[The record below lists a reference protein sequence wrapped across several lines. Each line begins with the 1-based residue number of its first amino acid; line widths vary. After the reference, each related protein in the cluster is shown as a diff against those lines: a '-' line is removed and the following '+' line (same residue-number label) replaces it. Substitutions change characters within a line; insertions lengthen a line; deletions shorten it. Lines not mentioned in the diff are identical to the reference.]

1 MLRLVINGMLKH
13 IFLFSLFVFAVCS
26 ISFCL
31 LQLDEK
37 VHVKQIAQFKENVRT
52 SAKMKNAQESAE
64 NLLFSKETLKRME
77 RNYAEYLAFRDIL
90 LWVFIISFL
99 VALLSGTLVKFKF
112 PENSDILLGAFTLF
126 TGFLP
131 IYIYSLKVEH
141 TYDAGGFM
149 FLTPYAAMWMFE
161 IIYITKAL
169 LYAANK
175 ENGKYSVAALV
186 LGSLLLI
193 SVLYVLLM
201 ASVLGDMDLG

>member
-1 MLRLVINGMLKH
+1 MLKH
-13 IFLFSLFVFAVCS
+13 IFLFFLFVFAVCS

-52 SAKMKNAQESAE
+52 SAKMENAQERAE

-77 RNYAEYLAFRDIL
+77 INYADYLAFRDIL
-90 LWVFIISFL
+90 FWVFIVSLL
-99 VALLSGTLVKFKF
+99 VALVVGTLVKFKF
-112 PENSDILLGAFTLF
+112 PENWDILLGAFTLL

-131 IYIYSLKVEH
+131 VYVYSLRVEY

-149 FLTPYAAMWMFE
+149 FLIPCAALWVFE

-169 LYAANK
+169 LYAASK
-175 ENGKYSVAALV
+175 ENGKYTVAAVV

-201 ASVLGDMDLG
+201 ASILGDMDLG

>member
-1 MLRLVINGMLKH
+1 MLKH

-52 SAKMKNAQESAE
+52 SAKMENAQERAE
-64 NLLFSKETLKRME
+64 NLLFSIETLKRME
-77 RNYAEYLAFRDIL
+77 SNYADYLAFRDIL
-90 LWVFIISFL
+90 FWFFISSLIIAIF
-99 VALLSGTLVKFKF
+99 AGTLVKFKL
-112 PENSDILLGAFTLF
+112 PENSDILLGTFTLL

-131 IYIYSLKVEH
+131 VYVYSHRVEH
-141 TYDAGGFM
+141 TYDASGFM
-149 FLTPYAAMWMFE
+149 FLLPCAALWVFE

-169 LYAANK
+169 IYAATK
-175 ENGKYSVAALV
+175 ENGKYTVAALV